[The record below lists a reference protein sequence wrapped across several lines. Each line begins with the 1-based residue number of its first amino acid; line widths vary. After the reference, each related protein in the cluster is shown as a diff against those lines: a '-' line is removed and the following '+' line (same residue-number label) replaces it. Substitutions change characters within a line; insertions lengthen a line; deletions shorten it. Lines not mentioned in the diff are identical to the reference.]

1 MEDKEAVMDLLL
13 LVMEVDKE
21 EALLE
26 AVMEVEKEAMA
37 MVVEVC
43 LFEIM

>member
-26 AVMEVEKEAMA
+26 AVMEVEKEAM
-37 MVVEVC
+37 VVEVC